1 METNKKE
8 TKMITKILG
17 GLGGL
22 LIIIGLFAI
31 TFFVGQHNGENKAE
45 QKFKNEQQRGEYIKK
60 NLGFA
65 VKNIKSDI
73 EYKEGQISA
82 LEKAKASYEREIKR
96 SSDLEEEKTN
106 KKKLKSTNDNIK
118 ALKDEIN
125 RAKKTKNAIM
135 DEYKPVLESAKK
147 DWTNEDK
154 TFKILEDAKKN
165 YDRQLK
171 SHPQDDE
178 VKENRDDI
186 KEQISKMNK
195 DTVPNSF
202 QRAITGADGNHR

>member
-1 METNKKE
+1 MKTNKKE

-31 TFFVGQHNGENKAE
+31 TFFIGQHNGENKAE
-45 QKFKNEQQRGEYIKK
+45 QKFKNEQQRGEHIKK

-147 DWTNEDK
+147 DWANEDK
-154 TFKILEDAKKN
+154 TLKILEDAKKN

-178 VKENRDDI
+178 VRENRDDI

>member
-1 METNKKE
+1 MKNNKKE

-31 TFFVGQHNGENKAE
+31 TFFIGQYNGENKAE
-45 QKFKNEQQRGEYIKK
+45 QKFKNEQQRGEHIKK
-60 NLGFA
+60 NLKFT
-65 VKNIKSDI
+65 VENIKSDI
-73 EYKEGQISA
+73 EYKENQISA

-106 KKKLKSTNDNIK
+106 KEKLKSTTNNIK
-118 ALKDEIN
+118 ALKDEVN
-125 RAKKTKNAIM
+125 RAKKSKNAIM
-135 DEYKPVLESAKK
+135 DEYKPVLEDAEKSWA
-147 DWTNEDK
+147 NEDK
-154 TFKILEDAKKN
+154 TLKILEDAKKN

-171 SHPQDDE
+171 SHPQDDK
-178 VKENRDDI
+178 VKENRNDI

-195 DTVPNSF
+195 NTVPNSF

>member
-45 QKFKNEQQRGEYIKK
+45 QKFKNEQQRGEHIKK

>member
-1 METNKKE
+1 MKNNKKE

-31 TFFVGQHNGENKAE
+31 TFFIGQHNGENKAE
-45 QKFKNEQQRGEYIKK
+45 QKFKNEQQRGEHIKK

-65 VKNIKSDI
+65 INNIKSDI
-73 EYKEGQISA
+73 EYKESQISA
-82 LEKAKASYEREIKR
+82 LEKAKANYKREIKR

-125 RAKKTKNAIM
+125 HKKKSKNAIM
-135 DEYKPVLESAKK
+135 DEYKPVLESAEKG
-147 DWTNEDK
+147 WANEDK

-171 SHPQDDE
+171 SHPQDDK
-178 VKENRDDI
+178 VRENRDDF

-195 DTVPNSF
+195 NTVPNSF
-202 QRAITGADGNHR
+202 QRAITSADGNHR

>member
-1 METNKKE
+1 MKSNKKG
-8 TKMITKILG
+8 TKMITKVLG

-22 LIIIGLFAI
+22 LIIVGLFAI
-31 TFFVGQHNGENKAE
+31 TFFIGQHNGENKAE
-45 QKFKNEQQRGEYIKK
+45 QKFKNEQQRGEHIKK
-60 NLGFA
+60 NLKFV

-125 RAKKTKNAIM
+125 RAKKSKDAIM
-135 DEYKPVLESAKK
+135 DEYKPVLEDFEKSWA
-147 DWTNEDK
+147 NEDR
-154 TFKILEDAKKN
+154 TSKILEDVKKN
-165 YDRQLK
+165 YDKQLK
-171 SHPQDDE
+171 SHPQDDK
-178 VKENRDDI
+178 VRENRDDI

-195 DTVPNSF
+195 NTVPNIF

>member
-1 METNKKE
+1 MKSNKKG
-8 TKMITKILG
+8 TKMITKVLG

-22 LIIIGLFAI
+22 LIIVGLFAI
-31 TFFVGQHNGENKAE
+31 TFFIGQHNGENKAE
-45 QKFKNEQQRGEYIKK
+45 QKFKNEQQRGEHIKK
-60 NLGFA
+60 NLKFV

-125 RAKKTKNAIM
+125 RAKKSKDAIM
-135 DEYKPVLESAKK
+135 DEYKPVLEDFEKSWA
-147 DWTNEDK
+147 NEDR
-154 TFKILEDAKKN
+154 TSKILEDAKKN
-165 YDRQLK
+165 YDKQLK
-171 SHPQDDE
+171 SHPQDDK
-178 VKENRDDI
+178 VRENRDDI

-195 DTVPNSF
+195 NTVPNIF